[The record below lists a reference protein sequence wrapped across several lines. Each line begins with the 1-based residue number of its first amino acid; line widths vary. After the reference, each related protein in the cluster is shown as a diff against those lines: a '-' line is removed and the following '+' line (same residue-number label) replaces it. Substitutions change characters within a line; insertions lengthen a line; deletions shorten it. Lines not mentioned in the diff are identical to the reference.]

1 MIDLQSQVDLKADRV
16 EAKDNVSQAS
26 KESDLR
32 LADLRKEIRA
42 ALGDIQNALYDNLD
56 KKADTQEI
64 HSLLADK
71 PDMTTLHK
79 YIGTKLEEVGDNRK
93 RIEALADD
101 LNQKAHRSDLEFFST
116 QVNDNLDILSKEL
129 LLKANIKDM
138 ITLLDAKTGVED
150 IQSVLAQIQED
161 VNSRISI
168 ADFNRQIADQATINE
183 ALCAENCIGRW
194 IWRSGNIRANYVV
207 PWETQSVNT
216 CPDNFIWDKD
226 KTAIVSCAP
235 GLYSITLS
243 FFANSKPQVQLLIN
257 SEVVVLGETS
267 AATKYFGK
275 HTAGNVPGYTLSEYV
290 SLPARARI
298 SVTYS
303 GEPGAEGFLGLKKL

>member
-1 MIDLQSQVDLKADRV
+1 VDLKADRV

-101 LNQKAHRSDLEFFST
+101 LN
-116 QVNDNLDILSKEL
+116 
-129 LLKANIKDM
+129 
-138 ITLLDAKTGVED
+138 
-150 IQSVLAQIQED
+150 
-161 VNSRISI
+161 
-168 ADFNRQIADQATINE
+168 
-183 ALCAENCIGRW
+183 
-194 IWRSGNIRANYVV
+194 
-207 PWETQSVNT
+207 
-216 CPDNFIWDKD
+216 
-226 KTAIVSCAP
+226 
-235 GLYSITLS
+235 
-243 FFANSKPQVQLLIN
+243 
-257 SEVVVLGETS
+257 
-267 AATKYFGK
+267 
-275 HTAGNVPGYTLSEYV
+275 
-290 SLPARARI
+290 
-298 SVTYS
+298 
-303 GEPGAEGFLGLKKL
+303 